1 MSFADELREAE
12 KRLRKQQKEEA
23 ERGKRRRVGGGGGG
37 GGGSRPGVARST
49 EWSWE
54 NEIVALYLQ
63 KSASSKFLVEN
74 YATKRKVAPG
84 SMKKRMEFYGHLIK
98 NPNGDASTQERQL
111 LSRFGAMPNPELQK
125 IVIAILRGEYRFQD
139 EAITVRRGE
148 EG

>member
-12 KRLRKQQKEEA
+12 KRLKKQQKEEA

-37 GGGSRPGVARST
+37 PRSGVARST

-54 NEIVALYLQ
+54 NEIVAFYLQ

-74 YATKRKVAPG
+74 YATKRKMAPG
-84 SMKKRMEFYGHLIK
+84 TMKKRMEFYGTLMK
-98 NPNGDASTQERQL
+98 NPSADASAQERL
-111 LSRFGAMPNPELQK
+111 LMTRFAAMEIPEMQK

-139 EAITVRRGE
+139 EAVTVRRSE

>member
-37 GGGSRPGVARST
+37 GGARPGVARST

-54 NEIVALYLQ
+54 SEIVALYLQ
-63 KSASSKFLVEN
+63 KSASSKFLIEN
-74 YATKRKVAPG
+74 YATKRKMAPG
-84 SMKKRMEFYGHLIK
+84 AMKKRMEFYGHLIK
-98 NPNGDASTQERQL
+98 NPHSDASAQERQL
-111 LSRFGAMPNPELQK
+111 LSRFAAMPNPELQK
-125 IVIAILRGEYRFQD
+125 IVIAILRGEYRFEE